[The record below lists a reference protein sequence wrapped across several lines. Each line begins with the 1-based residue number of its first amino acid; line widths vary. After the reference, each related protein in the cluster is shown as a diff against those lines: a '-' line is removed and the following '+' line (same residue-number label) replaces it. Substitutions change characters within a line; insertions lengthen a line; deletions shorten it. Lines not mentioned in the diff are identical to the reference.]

1 MEATEDCDI
10 DIKMTHNKK
19 EEKEMVVTSAKN
31 ASRPQLL
38 NQGSQSIMNRSF
50 GSNSDSDFGS

>member
-1 MEATEDCDI
+1 MLRYPKNKILYITMEATEDCDI

-31 ASRPQLL
+31 ASQPQLL
-38 NQGSQSIMNRSF
+38 N
-50 GSNSDSDFGS
+50 